1 MTRSNWAIDNWQLAI
16 KNKQKEYLFFYKPLF
31 AIILHCQLS
40 FANCLLKHMPTDFLY
55 IIDILGTFAFAVAG
69 AFSAMEKKLDPFG
82 VLVLSF
88 VTAIGGGTL
97 RDILIGNLPV
107 GWLRN
112 ETATIVIFI
121 SAIAAMFFSRYLKQF
136 TTTLFIFD
144 AVGLGLFTI
153 IGLEIG
159 LEKNFSTGI
168 CIAIGTI
175 TACFGGVTR
184 DVLLNNVPLLFRKE
198 IYAMACIAGGL
209 LYFVLKW
216 MQVDP
221 DLSRII
227 CIIAIFTIRVLA
239 FRFKL
244 SLPVFYSEKK

>member
-1 MTRSNWAIDNWQLAI
+1 
-16 KNKQKEYLFFYKPLF
+16 
-31 AIILHCQLS
+31 
-40 FANCLLKHMPTDFLY
+40 MPTNFLY

-82 VLVLSF
+82 VLVLAF

-107 GWLRN
+107 GWLSN
-112 ETATIVIFI
+112 ETATIVIFG

-136 TTTLFIFD
+136 TTTLFLFD
-144 AVGLGLFTI
+144 AMGLGLFTI

-159 LEKNFSTGI
+159 LSKDFSPGI
-168 CIAIGTI
+168 CIALGTI
-175 TACFGGVTR
+175 TACFGGVIR
-184 DVLLNNVPLLFRKE
+184 DVFLNNVPLLFRKE

-209 LYFVLKW
+209 LYFLL
-216 MQVDP
+216 QY
-221 DLSRII
+221 LEIESNFSRII
-227 CIIAIFTIRVLA
+227 CIIIIFTIRVLA

-244 SLPVFYSEKK
+244 SLPAFYIEKNKK